1 MDKNKSDYW
10 LKKINDEF
18 HGIGFQTF
26 SDTNKIFTYA
36 LINAYKIIYN
46 KTVNS
51 LQLYK
56 KIAYIP
62 EFEESCRK
70 EELICSYGCEL
81 KSIDICIQDIFKDMK
96 FEEELINKDWNKY
109 CLKSTYHESDK
120 HEFYVKVH
128 KVVNV
133 IPTGF
138 KGIKELCFDCEN
150 FEGQNM
156 NKDRSYL
163 RCSLIGHLY
172 EIVEIPNKFKQ
183 KPMKPMTI
191 FDFMEE

>member
-10 LKKINDEF
+10 IKKINDKF

-26 SDTNKIFTYA
+26 SDSNIIFTYA
-36 LINAYKIIYN
+36 LINNYKIIYN

-62 EFEESCRK
+62 EFEESCKK

-81 KSIDICIQDIFKDMK
+81 KSIDICIEDIFKDMK

-128 KVVNV
+128 KVVNA

-156 NKDRSYL
+156 NKDRGYL

-172 EIVEIPNKFKQ
+172 EIVEIPDKFKQ

-191 FDFMEE
+191 FDFI